1 MNSNEVQV
9 YYLEIKFNSNS
20 LCSTDNSTLLG
31 IIVFVVDLI
40 KRTGKIVAMTMIEII
55 SKVIITDVIIYRREY
70 L

>member
-1 MNSNEVQV
+1 M